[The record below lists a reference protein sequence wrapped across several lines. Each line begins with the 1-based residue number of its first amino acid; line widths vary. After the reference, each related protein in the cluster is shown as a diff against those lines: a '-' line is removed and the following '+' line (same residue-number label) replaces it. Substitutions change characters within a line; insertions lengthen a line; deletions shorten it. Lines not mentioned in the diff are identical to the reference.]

1 MDGPSITEPPLAK
14 FQTIFPVLA
23 SSAYICPEYEPAYMT
38 PLATLTEPV
47 SMVPT
52 VGSAVC
58 QRMFPGGNIKSAP
71 CTPGYLLSRGHQGVR
86 QMETIR
92 DSDIDALTVGRR
104 TPLDASERTARPN
117 KGAPSD
123 VAVIGIECPED
134 AALLAK
140 ADNITH
146 EIGACPSKIKVLAGG
161 NRTIRVCSCRP
172 ETRYCPGVK
181 ALQSLRP
188 LDLSSLQIQRK
199 GGVEEIIIRSAI
211 RGRSRVLASFH
222 TRGRGVVVSG

>member
-1 MDGPSITEPPLAK
+1 MV
-14 FQTIFPVLA
+14 TI
-23 SSAYICPEYEPAYMT
+23 S
-38 PLATLTEPV
+38 
-47 SMVPT
+47 
-52 VGSAVC
+52 
-58 QRMFPGGNIKSAP
+58 
-71 CTPGYLLSRGHQGVR
+71 
-86 QMETIR
+86 
-92 DSDIDALTVGRR
+92 DSDINPLTVGCRA
-104 TPLDASERTARPN
+104 PLDAAEGTTGPDRRAPN
-117 KGAPSD
+117 D
-123 VAVIGIECPED
+123 VAVIWIECPED

-222 TRGRGVVVSG
+222 TRGRGVVVSGTDEERAALWVNRGWLPNRTAAVSPRLSAIVRHVEGLPEHRTGFHVERDNTPAKTAARICGISCQTFFVRRDPN